1 MNTQVIF
8 KIDKNLKD
16 KAMKKAQSEGISF
29 ATILK
34 FATKAFVENKL
45 NVGLVTK
52 EEFNPQTREA
62 IIRALKDIKENK
74 NISPRFK
81 NAKDSIA
88 YLKS

>member
-29 ATILK
+29 TTILK
-34 FATKAFVENKL
+34 FATKAFVENQL

-52 EEFNPQTREA
+52 EEFNPHTRKA
-62 IIRALKDIKENK
+62 IMRELKGIKEGK

-81 NAKDSIA
+81 KAKDAIV